1 MLLQSHPLRTP
12 SPANATSSGRRQG
25 LRRIPRPMRRL
36 IALLI
41 LALLPIQWS
50 WAEIASYCRH
60 ETAAVSQA
68 HPGHH
73 DAEHAAGTDG
83 TEDGKRASPSDGGC
97 SICHH
102 HCVAAAVADDGATPF
117 AFSSTGFEEVFV
129 AVPRREPEIPFRP
142 PLAARC

>member
-1 MLLQSHPLRTP
+1 
-12 SPANATSSGRRQG
+12 
-25 LRRIPRPMRRL
+25 MRRL

-73 DAEHAAGTDG
+73 DAEHTARDDG
-83 TEDGKRASPSDGGC
+83 KKDEGKRASPSDGGC
-97 SICHH
+97 STCHH
-102 HCVAAAVADDGATPF
+102 HGVAAVVADDGPTPV
-117 AFSSTGFEEVFV
+117 AFSSTSFEEAFV
-129 AVPRREPEIPFRP
+129 AVPRREPENPFRP
-142 PLAARC
+142 PLAARR